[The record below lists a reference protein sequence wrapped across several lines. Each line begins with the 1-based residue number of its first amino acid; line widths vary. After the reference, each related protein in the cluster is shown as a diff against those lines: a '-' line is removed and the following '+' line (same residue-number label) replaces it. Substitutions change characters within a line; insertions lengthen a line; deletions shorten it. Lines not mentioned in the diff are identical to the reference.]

1 MKILL
6 ILAAFCPLLAGCELS
21 YYWQATQGHIDLLQ
35 HKQEIQSLLLDNT
48 TDPVLRKKFQLLSKV
63 RRFAS
68 KKLNLPSGN
77 GYKSYVE
84 LPNSYVSVLVSAA
97 PPFSLNSKQWCYL
110 IIGCQSYRGYFD
122 IADAK
127 QLANELR
134 ESGFDV
140 SLSYASAYSTLGY
153 LNQSWLPDYFS
164 DPVLSTFLQR
174 SDRELI
180 ATLIHEMA
188 HQVVYIAGDTS
199 FNESYATFVEQEGTL
214 QYLRASNLRYK
225 MEKIQQNYEDRL
237 LFRSWID
244 ETIKELNDLYSTSL
258 DEDRKRLRKQLIFEK
273 LKHRYQQ
280 NQTQFQSLNYSRWF
294 AQDLNNSHL
303 LSVKRYNNFVPAFKE
318 LFRRTEH
325 NWGDFHKK
333 VEELARLPKEDRD
346 KWLNQLTLS
355 NTN

>member
-1 MKILL
+1 MKIPL
-6 ILAAFCPLLAGCELS
+6 IFFCCLLLAGCELS
-21 YYWQATQGHIDLLQ
+21 YYWQATRGHLDLLQ
-35 HKQEIQSLLLDNT
+35 RKQGIQSLLLDNT
-48 TDPVLRKKFQLLSKV
+48 TDPGLKKKFQLLSEV
-63 RRFAS
+63 RSFAS
-68 KKLNLPSGN
+68 TELNLPSGN

-97 PPFSLNSKQWCYL
+97 PPFSLHPKQWCYL
-110 IIGCQSYRGYFD
+110 IIGCQGYRGYFD
-122 IADAK
+122 IADAE

-134 ESGFDV
+134 ENGFDV

-188 HQVVYIAGDTS
+188 HQVVYVAGDTS

-214 QYLRASNLRYK
+214 QYLRASNLGDE
-225 MEKIQQNYEDRL
+225 MEQIRQNYEDRL

-244 ETIKELNDLYSTSL
+244 ETIKELNDLYGSSL
-258 DEDRKRLRKQLIFEK
+258 NEDKKRLQKQLIFEQ
-273 LKHRYQQ
+273 LKQRYQQ
-280 NQTQFQSLNYSRWF
+280 NQSQFKLLNYSRWF

-303 LSVKRYNNFVPAFKE
+303 LGVKRYHNFVPAFEE
-318 LFRRTEH
+318 LFKSAES
-325 NWGDFHKK
+325 NWKDFHTK
-333 VEELARLPKEDRD
+333 VEELAQLPKEERD
-346 KWLNQLTLS
+346 KLLNQLILS
-355 NTN
+355 KVN

>member
-1 MKILL
+1 MKIPL
-6 ILAAFCPLLAGCELS
+6 IFFCCLLLAGCELS
-21 YYWQATQGHIDLLQ
+21 YYWQATRGHLDLLQ
-35 HKQEIQSLLLDNT
+35 GKQEIQSLLLDNT
-48 TDPVLRKKFQLLSKV
+48 TDPELKKKFQLLSEV
-63 RRFAS
+63 RSFAS
-68 KKLNLPSGN
+68 TELNLPSGN

-97 PPFSLNSKQWCYL
+97 PPFSLHPKQWCYL
-110 IIGCQSYRGYFD
+110 IIGCQGYRGYFD
-122 IADAK
+122 IADAE

-134 ESGFDV
+134 ENGFDV

-188 HQVVYIAGDTS
+188 HQVVYVAGDTS

-214 QYLRASNLRYK
+214 QYLRASNLGDE
-225 MEKIQQNYEDRL
+225 MEQIRQNYEDRL

-244 ETIKELNDLYSTSL
+244 ETVKELNDLYGSSL
-258 DEDRKRLRKQLIFEK
+258 DEDKKRLQKQLIFEQ
-273 LKHRYQQ
+273 LKQRYQQ
-280 NQTQFQSLNYSRWF
+280 NQSQFKLLNYSRWF

-303 LSVKRYNNFVPAFKE
+303 LGVKRYHNFVPAFEE
-318 LFRRTEH
+318 LFKSAES
-325 NWGDFHKK
+325 NWKDFHTK
-333 VEELARLPKEDRD
+333 VEELAQLPKEERD
-346 KWLNQLTLS
+346 KLLNQLILS
-355 NTN
+355 KVN

>member
-1 MKILL
+1 MKIPL
-6 ILAAFCPLLAGCELS
+6 IFFCCLLLAGCELS
-21 YYWQATQGHIDLLQ
+21 YYWQATRGHLDLLQ
-35 HKQEIQSLLLDNT
+35 GKQEIQSLLLDNT
-48 TDPVLRKKFQLLSKV
+48 TDPELKKKFQLLSEV
-63 RRFAS
+63 RSFAS
-68 KKLNLPSGN
+68 TELNLPSGN

-97 PPFSLNSKQWCYL
+97 PPFSLHPKQWCYL
-110 IIGCQSYRGYFD
+110 IIGCQGYRGYFD
-122 IADAK
+122 IADAE

-134 ESGFDV
+134 ENGFDV

-188 HQVVYIAGDTS
+188 HQVVYVAGDTS

-214 QYLRASNLRYK
+214 QYLRASNLENE
-225 MEKIQQNYEDRL
+225 MEQIRQNYEDRL

-244 ETIKELNDLYSTSL
+244 ETIKELNDLYGSSL
-258 DEDRKRLRKQLIFEK
+258 NEDKKRLQKQLIFEQ
-273 LKHRYQQ
+273 LKQRYQQ
-280 NQTQFQSLNYSRWF
+280 NQSQFKLLNYSRWF

-303 LSVKRYNNFVPAFKE
+303 LGVKRYHNFVPAFEE
-318 LFRRTEH
+318 LFKSAES
-325 NWGDFHKK
+325 NWKDFHTK
-333 VEELARLPKEDRD
+333 VEELAQLPKEERD
-346 KWLNQLTLS
+346 KLLNQLILS
-355 NTN
+355 KVN

>member
-1 MKILL
+1 MKIPL
-6 ILAAFCPLLAGCELS
+6 IFFCCLLLAGCELS
-21 YYWQATQGHIDLLQ
+21 YYWQATRGHLDLLQ
-35 HKQEIQSLLLDNT
+35 GKQEIQSLLLDNT
-48 TDPVLRKKFQLLSKV
+48 TDPELKKKFQLLSEV
-63 RRFAS
+63 RSFAS
-68 KKLNLPSGN
+68 TELNLPSGN

-97 PPFSLNSKQWCYL
+97 PPFSLHPKQWCYL
-110 IIGCQSYRGYFD
+110 IIGCQGYRGYFD
-122 IADAK
+122 IADAE

-134 ESGFDV
+134 ENGFDV

-188 HQVVYIAGDTS
+188 HQVVYVAGDTS

-214 QYLRASNLRYK
+214 QYLRASNLGDE
-225 MEKIQQNYEDRL
+225 MEQIRQNYEDRL

-244 ETIKELNDLYSTSL
+244 ETIKELNDLYGSSL
-258 DEDRKRLRKQLIFEK
+258 NEDKKRLQKQLIFEQ
-273 LKHRYQQ
+273 LKQRYQQ
-280 NQTQFQSLNYSRWF
+280 NQSQFKLLNYSQWF

-303 LSVKRYNNFVPAFKE
+303 LGVKRYHNFVPAFEE
-318 LFRRTEH
+318 LFKSAES
-325 NWGDFHKK
+325 NWKDFHTK
-333 VEELARLPKEDRD
+333 VEELAQLPKEERD
-346 KWLNQLTLS
+346 KLLNQLILS
-355 NTN
+355 KVN

>member
-6 ILAAFCPLLAGCELS
+6 ILVCCLLLAGCDLS
-21 YYWQATQGHIDLLQ
+21 YYWQATRGHLDLLQ
-35 HKQEIQSLLLDNT
+35 RKQEIQSLLLDNT
-48 TDPVLRKKFQLLSKV
+48 TDPELRKKFQLLSEV

-68 KKLNLPSGN
+68 TELNLPSGN

-97 PPFSLNSKQWCYL
+97 PPFSLNPKQWCYL

-122 IADAK
+122 IADAE

-134 ESGFDV
+134 ENGFDV

-174 SDRELI
+174 SDRDLI

-188 HQVVYIAGDTS
+188 HQVVYVAGDTS

-214 QYLRASNLRYK
+214 QYLRASNLEDE
-225 MEKIQQNYEDRL
+225 MEQSDKTTRIVYC
-237 LFRSWID
+237 
-244 ETIKELNDLYSTSL
+244 
-258 DEDRKRLRKQLIFEK
+258 FEVGLMK
-273 LKHRYQQ
+273 LSK
-280 NQTQFQSLNYSRWF
+280 N
-294 AQDLNNSHL
+294 
-303 LSVKRYNNFVPAFKE
+303 
-318 LFRRTEH
+318 
-325 NWGDFHKK
+325 
-333 VEELARLPKEDRD
+333 
-346 KWLNQLTLS
+346 
-355 NTN
+355 

>member
-6 ILAAFCPLLAGCELS
+6 ILAFCPLLAGCDPS

-35 HKQEIQSLLLDNT
+35 RKQKIQNLLLDNT

-63 RRFAS
+63 RHFAS
-68 KKLNLPSGN
+68 KELNLPSGN

-97 PPFSLNSKQWCYL
+97 PPFSLNPKQWCYV

-122 IADAK
+122 IADAE

-134 ESGFDV
+134 KSGFDV

-188 HQVVYIAGDTS
+188 HQVVYVAGDTS
-199 FNESYATFVEQEGTL
+199 FNESYSTFVEQEGTL
-214 QYLRASNLRYK
+214 QYLRASNLGYK
-225 MEKIQQNYEDRL
+225 MEKIQRNYEDRL

-258 DEDRKRLRKQLIFEK
+258 DEDRKRLRKQLIFER
-273 LKHRYQQ
+273 LKQRYQQ
-280 NQTQFQSLNYSRWF
+280 NQTQFQFLNYSRWF

-303 LSVKRYNNFVPAFKE
+303 LGVKRYNNFVSAFEE
-318 LFRRTEH
+318 LFRRAER

-333 VEELARLPKEDRD
+333 VEELARFPKEDRD

>member
-1 MKILL
+1 MKIPL
-6 ILAAFCPLLAGCELS
+6 IFFCCLLLAGCELS
-21 YYWQATQGHIDLLQ
+21 YYWQATRGHLDLLQ
-35 HKQEIQSLLLDNT
+35 RKQEIQSLLLDNT
-48 TDPVLRKKFQLLSKV
+48 TDPELKKKFQLLSEV
-63 RRFAS
+63 RSFAS
-68 KKLNLPSGN
+68 TELNLPSGN

-97 PPFSLNSKQWCYL
+97 PPFSLHPKQWCYL
-110 IIGCQSYRGYFD
+110 IIGCQGYRGYFD
-122 IADAK
+122 IADAE

-134 ESGFDV
+134 ENGFDV

-188 HQVVYIAGDTS
+188 HQVVYVAGDTS

-214 QYLRASNLRYK
+214 QYLRASNLGDE
-225 MEKIQQNYEDRL
+225 MEQIRQNYEDRL

-244 ETIKELNDLYSTSL
+244 ETIKELNDLYGSL
-258 DEDRKRLRKQLIFEK
+258 LNEDKKRLQKQLIFEQ
-273 LKHRYQQ
+273 LKQRYQQ
-280 NQTQFQSLNYSRWF
+280 NQSQFKLLNYSRWF

-303 LSVKRYNNFVPAFKE
+303 LGVKRYHNFVPAFEE
-318 LFRRTEH
+318 LFKSAES
-325 NWGDFHKK
+325 NWKDFHTK
-333 VEELARLPKEDRD
+333 VEELAQLPKEERD
-346 KWLNQLTLS
+346 KLLNQLILS
-355 NTN
+355 KVN